1 MDDSDRREAALARVK
16 AKRDFRNHVAVYVV
30 VNAMLVVIWALSGQG
45 YFWPVWPIL
54 GWGVGLV
61 LHGWTVFYEKPIS
74 EEEIRREMEKGV

>member
-1 MDDSDRREAALARVK
+1 MDESERREAALARVK
-16 AKRDFRNHVAVYVV
+16 AKRDFRNHAAVYGI

-61 LHGWTVFYEKPIS
+61 LHGWTMFFEKPIS
-74 EEEIRREMEKGV
+74 EEEIRKEMEKGI

>member
-1 MDDSDRREAALARVK
+1 MDDSDRREAAVARLE

-30 VNAMLVVIWALSGQG
+30 VNTMLVVIWALSGQG

-61 LHGWTVFYEKPIS
+61 LHGWKVFYEKPIS
-74 EEEIRREMEKGV
+74 EDEIRREMDRGI